1 MAEKPFGEMAPRN
14 FNKEVVSNGHPVPGL
29 GWKISDAT
37 QREIEAIEHS
47 IRSAEQ
53 RSGSFLV
60 D

>member
-1 MAEKPFGEMAPRN
+1 MADKPFGDVAPKN
-14 FNKEVVSNGHPVPGL
+14 FTKEVVSNGRAVPGL
-29 GWKISDAT
+29 GWKISDST
-37 QREIEAIEHS
+37 NREIEAIELS